1 MELHTQCLSR
11 QRETKDYMIL
21 VGGAGAL
28 GEYFPKEVIQS
39 VSERMHRT

>member
-1 MELHTQCLSR
+1 MLIEAEGNKGLY
-11 QRETKDYMIL
+11 EF
-21 VGGAGAL
+21 GGGGGAL